1 MSTTSMSLTTTV
13 TCIRAVDG
21 ICHSWHH
28 YLNLIFT
35 NCVPRPDGPPCINDC
50 VIVAPH
56 ETHILGERRAFIGG
70 GRVPAGEDERLPEDR
85 ALQRLDQQQAQS
97 MMCL

>member
-28 YLNLIFT
+28 YLNFVKRRLAWLT
-35 NCVPRPDGPPCINDC
+35 LLSATPPGKGNGDEAD
-50 VIVAPH
+50 VH
-56 ETHILGERRAFIGG
+56 LRGGGSRRATDLCCP
-70 GRVPAGEDERLPEDR
+70 RQNKVNVTRP
-85 ALQRLDQQQAQS
+85 
-97 MMCL
+97 